1 MPLVKLLVFAVGNN
15 KWLVYSDAC
24 NRVIDIILEYQT
36 KPLLEMQEKL
46 AENGEENTK
55 ESENNEQ
62 AKTSQ
67 TPAETESQQTTFRVS
82 FSLVV

>member
-1 MPLVKLLVFAVGNN
+1 M
-15 KWLVYSDAC
+15 
-24 NRVIDIILEYQT
+24 
-36 KPLLEMQEKL
+36 LEMQEKL

-67 TPAETESQQTTFRVS
+67 TPAETESQQITFRVS